1 MLAYMPSL
9 PAINQLS
16 SFVQPQ
22 PKKDALGVDNIYL
35 INLER
40 RPDRKK
46 KMDNCF
52 NELGIEYE
60 WIKAVDGK
68 RDINKVQSVRIPN
81 SPDFGTLFTSLD
93 CFICINKTV

>member
-1 MLAYMPSL
+1 MLAYMSNL
-9 PAINQLS
+9 PAIDELS

-22 PKKDALGVDNIYL
+22 PKKDNLGVDNIYL

-40 RPDRKK
+40 REDRKR

-52 NELGIEYE
+52 DELGIKYE

-68 RDINKVQSVRIPN
+68 KDINKV
-81 SPDFGTLFTSLD
+81 
-93 CFICINKTV
+93 K